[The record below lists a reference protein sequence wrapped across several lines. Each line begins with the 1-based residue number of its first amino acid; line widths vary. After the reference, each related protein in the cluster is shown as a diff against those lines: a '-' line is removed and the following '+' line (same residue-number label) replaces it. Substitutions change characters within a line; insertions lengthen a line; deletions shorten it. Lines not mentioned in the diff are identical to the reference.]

1 MINFWKRKPVL
12 KLIAAAVLCILVILT
27 VRITSRDPGIPVVY
41 EFDEQSGMVRFKVK
55 PNYELTLLQLNY
67 GRVKFPDYDS
77 NTKNLSFSIYELD
90 YGQNEFISFHCSRT
104 DKEKEGDAVTY
115 EVIRGTKEV
124 TIIRYRFGFQ
134 EDTQI
139 YSY

>member
-1 MINFWKRKPVL
+1 MINFLKRKHVL
-12 KLIAAAVLCILVILT
+12 ILIAAAVLCILVILT

-90 YGQNEFISFHCSRT
+90 YGQTSLFHSIAAERT
-104 DKEKEGDAVTY
+104 KKKKEML
-115 EVIRGTKEV
+115 
-124 TIIRYRFGFQ
+124 
-134 EDTQI
+134 
-139 YSY
+139 